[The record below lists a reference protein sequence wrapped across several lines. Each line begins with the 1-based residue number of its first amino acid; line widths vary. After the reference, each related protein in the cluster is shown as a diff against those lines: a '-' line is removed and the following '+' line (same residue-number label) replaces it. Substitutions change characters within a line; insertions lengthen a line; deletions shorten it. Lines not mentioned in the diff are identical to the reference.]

1 MKIGLALV
9 LIGEIGMNVF
19 DFHTHI
25 YPEKIA
31 HKATQSVCDFYKLN
45 SSLTGTAEE
54 LIDDGKKAGISK
66 FLILPVA
73 IRADQVRG
81 INEFVAGE
89 VKNHEEFYGFGTVH
103 AQMNDICQEVEKIK
117 ELGLLGVKM
126 HPDTQKFNID
136 DERLFP
142 MYDLIQGQLPVMLH
156 AGDPRYSYSHPARIR
171 KIIKMFPKLT
181 VIAAH
186 FGGWSV
192 FDEAYENLKD
202 TDCYMDVSSSLMFM
216 SHSRAERYISKY
228 GADRM
233 LFGSDYPL
241 WSPAAELDAFMKL
254 NLTGSDQERILYENA
269 INIIESIKV

>member
-1 MKIGLALV
+1 MQ
-9 LIGEIGMNVF
+9 VF

-31 HKATQSVCDFYKLN
+31 HKATQSVCDFYQLN
-45 SSLTGTAEE
+45 SSLNGTAQE
-54 LIDDGKKAGISK
+54 LIEDGKKVGISK

-73 IRADQVRG
+73 IRADQVRA
-81 INEFVAGE
+81 INEFVACE
-89 VKNHEEFYGFGTVH
+89 VEKHGEFYGFGTVH
-103 AQMNDICQEVEKIK
+103 ADTDNICQEIEEIK
-117 ELGLLGVKM
+117 KLGLRGVKM

-136 DERLFP
+136 DERLFQ
-142 MYDLIQGQLPVMLH
+142 MYDLIQGELPVMLH

-171 KIIKMFPKLT
+171 RILKMFPKLT

-216 SHSRAERYISKY
+216 SHSRAERYISQY
-228 GADRM
+228 GAERM

-241 WSPAAELDAFMKL
+241 WSPAAELQAFMKL
-254 NLTGSDQERILYENA
+254 NLKAEEQEKILYKNA
-269 INIIESIKV
+269 MNIIENTKV